1 VWADHS
7 WVRILSLA
15 QRPALSSML
24 SLFLVSNL
32 FSRGLVMYNLRKHE
46 IIAKI
51 IIASMI
57 IVFIIIFLTYLI
69 LDIHAMYN

>member
-1 VWADHS
+1 
-7 WVRILSLA
+7 
-15 QRPALSSML
+15 
-24 SLFLVSNL
+24 
-32 FSRGLVMYNLRKHE
+32 MYNLRKHE